1 MDVFS
6 FRSVFHTVHHFRSK
20 FRSFLLECDSN
31 GVGRQGR
38 RRLPGRRDAPQTA
51 DRLRRPT
58 AARRARPRPNFR
70 RQVRKFVELFGP
82 ICSNGENGGGRDKH
96 RK

>member
-1 MDVFS
+1 MIFGQFFGQFTIFDLNFD
-6 FRSVFHTVHHFRSK
+6 
-20 FRSFLLECDSN
+20 LNCLECDSN

-58 AARRARPRPNFR
+58 ASRRTRPRPNFR

-82 ICSNGENGGGRDKH
+82 ICSNGENGGGRDEH